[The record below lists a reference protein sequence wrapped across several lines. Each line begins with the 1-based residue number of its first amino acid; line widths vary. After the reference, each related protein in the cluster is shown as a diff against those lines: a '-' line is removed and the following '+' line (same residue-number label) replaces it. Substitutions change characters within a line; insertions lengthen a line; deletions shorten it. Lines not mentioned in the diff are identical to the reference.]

1 MKCII
6 CGGTSPRFFKEK
18 DGWRLVECPND
29 GLIYVDPQ
37 PTAED
42 LMEFYNSGKYFH
54 SDDHGVGYKD
64 YTREKSFINMGHNL
78 ILRKISKYF
87 PKVNTKGVAPRKLL
101 DVGAAYGF
109 FVELASKRGFEA
121 MGNDISREAVDY
133 AKTRNINVVL
143 GKTKELG
150 FPDGSF
156 DVVTVLGVIEHW
168 HDPKEEISEIRRIL
182 KNGGL
187 LVVLTLDTGNFL
199 GRGAVKVP
207 EHVFY
212 FSKKNLIKF
221 ISYLGFKTIK
231 TSINCTF
238 FSVEEFFFH
247 LFGRFFKNSRFNRLE
262 KFLVSLVRKT
272 RLDRVPLPVVD
283 GQILFICQK
292 EGAVKEP

>member
-1 MKCII
+1 MDCII
-6 CGGTSPRFFKEK
+6 CGETSPRFFREK

-37 PTAED
+37 PTAEN

-64 YTREKSFINMGHNL
+64 YIREKFFINLGHNS
-78 ILRKISKYF
+78 ILRKISKCLSIA
-87 PKVNTKGVAPRKLL
+87 NTKGGAPYKLL

-109 FVELASKRGFEA
+109 FVEMASKRGFEA

-150 FPDGSF
+150 FADSSF

-168 HDPKEEISEIRRIL
+168 HDPREEISEIHRIL
-182 KNGGL
+182 KEGGL

-212 FSKKNLIKF
+212 FSKDNLIKF
-221 ISYLGFKTIK
+221 LSDYGFKTIK

-247 LFGRFFKNSRFNRLE
+247 LFGRFFKNVRFNWLE
-262 KFLVSLVRKT
+262 RFLTGLAKKT
-272 RLDRVPLPVVD
+272 RLDRVPLPVID
-283 GQILFICQK
+283 GQILFICRK
-292 EGAVKEP
+292 EI

>member
-1 MKCII
+1 M
-6 CGGTSPRFFKEK
+6 EK

-29 GLIYVDPQ
+29 GLIYVDPL
-37 PTAED
+37 PTNED

-64 YTREKSFINMGHNL
+64 YTREKSFINMGHGL

-87 PKVNTKGVAPRKLL
+87 SKSNIKGGPPRKLL
-101 DVGAAYGF
+101 DIGAAYGF
-109 FVELASKRGFEA
+109 FVELASERGFEA
-121 MGNDISREAVDY
+121 MGNDISGEAVDY
-133 AKTRNINVVL
+133 AKARGINVVL

-168 HDPKEEISEIRRIL
+168 HDPKEEISEIYRIL
-182 KNGGL
+182 KENGL

-221 ISYLGFKTIK
+221 LSSLGFKTIK

-238 FSVEEFFFH
+238 FSIEEFFFH
-247 LFGRFFKNSRFNRLE
+247 LFGRLFKNGSLNWLERFFVGFAR
-262 KFLVSLVRKT
+262 VT
-272 RLDRVPLPVVD
+272 HLDRVPLPVID
-283 GQILFICQK
+283 GQILFICRK
-292 EGAVKEP
+292 EDSTKKS

>member
-1 MKCII
+1 MNCII
-6 CGGTSPRFFKEK
+6 CGGTSPRFFREK
-18 DGWRLVECPND
+18 DGWQLVECPND

-37 PTAED
+37 PTVEQ
-42 LMEFYNSGKYFH
+42 LTEFYNSGKYFH

-64 YTREKSFINMGHNL
+64 YIREKFFINLGHKP

-87 PKVNTKGVAPRKLL
+87 SKLNKKEGAPRKLL

-109 FVELASKRGFEA
+109 FVELASKYGFEA
-121 MGNDISREAVDY
+121 MGNDITREAVDY
-133 AKTRNINVVL
+133 AKSRNVNVVL
-143 GKTKELG
+143 GKTKELN

-168 HDPKEEISEIRRIL
+168 YDPKEELSEIRRIL
-182 KNGGL
+182 KVGGL

-212 FSKKNLIKF
+212 FSKRNLIRF
-221 ISYLGFKTIK
+221 LSDCGFKTIK

-247 LFGRFFKNSRFNRLE
+247 LFGRFFKNDSFGWLE
-262 KFLVSLVRKT
+262 KLLVGLAQKT
-272 RLDRVPLPVVD
+272 RLDKVPLPVID
-283 GQILFICQK
+283 GQILFICRK
-292 EGAVKEP
+292 EGSAK